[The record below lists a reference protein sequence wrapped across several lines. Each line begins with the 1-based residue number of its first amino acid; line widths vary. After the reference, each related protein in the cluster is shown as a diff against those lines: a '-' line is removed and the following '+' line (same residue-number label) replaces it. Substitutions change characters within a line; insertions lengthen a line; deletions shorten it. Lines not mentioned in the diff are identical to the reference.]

1 MLIQMIGGEKRN
13 VPAAYALRLLEQ
25 GKAVR
30 VEGEA
35 PEQPAETAVEAQ
47 ESQTQP
53 VPEAEETAGKELAPV
68 KRKPKKETGKAE

>member
-30 VEGEA
+30 VE
-35 PEQPAETAVEAQ
+35 AETEPVEPAAAAE
-47 ESQTQP
+47 ESLPQ
-53 VPEAEETAGKELAPV
+53 PEAKEPEAKEPAPA
-68 KRKPKKETGKAE
+68 KRKAKKETAPAE

>member
-30 VEGEA
+30 VEGET
-35 PEQPAETAVEAQ
+35 PVQPAKTAVEAQ

-53 VPEAEETAGKELAPV
+53 VPEAEETAGKEPTPV
-68 KRKPKKETGKAE
+68 KRKAKKESAKEE

>member
-30 VEGEA
+30 VEEDAKKAVKAEAEAGENNPQPEAAAEEQGAKEPA
-35 PEQPAETAVEAQ
+35 PAKRKAKKEPAPAE
-47 ESQTQP
+47 
-53 VPEAEETAGKELAPV
+53 
-68 KRKPKKETGKAE
+68 